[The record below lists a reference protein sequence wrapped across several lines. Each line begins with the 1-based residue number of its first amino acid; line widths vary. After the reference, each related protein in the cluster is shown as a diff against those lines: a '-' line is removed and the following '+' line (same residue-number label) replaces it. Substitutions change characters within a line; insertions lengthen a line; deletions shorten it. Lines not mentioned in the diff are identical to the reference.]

1 MLSED
6 QKKILL
12 DMIQEHSMKNVIEVL
27 SELAAEEAGQM
38 SDWHFKDK
46 AVAWSN
52 ISELLSDV
60 STVISE

>member
-6 QKKILL
+6 QKKMLL
-12 DMIQEHSMKNVIEVL
+12 AMIQEHSMKDVVEVL
-27 SELAAEEAGQM
+27 SELASDQADEM
-38 SDWHFKDK
+38 SDMYLKDR
-46 AVAWSN
+46 AIAWCN